1 MTTLHTLNQAPS
13 NVNLMQSCV
22 SSLQPDDTLLLIEDG
37 VYWLLNAHRAKLPA
51 ALKIKALRLDAQ
63 ARGLTPLVSEVD
75 LIEMDEF
82 INLSVLHNKI
92 VSWF

>member
-1 MTTLHTLNQAPS
+1 MTSLHTLNQAPS
-13 NVNLMQSCV
+13 NASLMQSCL

-37 VYWLLNAHRAKLPA
+37 VYWLLDTHRAKFPI
-51 ALKIKALRLDAQ
+51 ALNIKALRLDAQ
-63 ARGLTPLVSEVD
+63 ARGLLPLVAEVD

-82 INLSVLHNKI
+82 VHLSVTHDKI